1 MNIHIAICTKDRY
14 SELIALLNSLSVQSK
29 LLKSI
34 QIIDSSDNYF
44 DLSSVNYDNNI
55 AFKGLIQ
62 QHKHVPHLT
71 AQRNFAL
78 RQLKSNQST
87 GVVIFLD
94 DDVILPYNFIYKIKN
109 RFESDTLI
117 AGLTG
122 IDVNSIEKVKFKI
135 SHLFSLG
142 SSKPG
147 KLLISGINT
156 GMKIKESHYKVDW
169 LPGCCM
175 AFSLKKIQNLEFD
188 ENKWFWGE
196 DVDFTARL
204 AINEKLVCDPEILY
218 LHKLS
223 VANREHAQFAEIEN
237 LKSRIAL
244 SNVPK
249 IKVYKAFICL
259 SIIGNLLIQSFN
271 LLIRSVI
278 QFKEYFMNFDRD
290 FKQVLHF
297 PNKRLINKECSDPN
311 CKIKSIVVK
320 GGLGNQLFIYAY
332 SQKLANNYNYQI
344 VYDLS
349 AYKVNS
355 RSLMIDH
362 LLEKEK
368 ITHTPINCPSVDETD
383 LWSKL
388 LIDKEKCVQF
398 VGYFQNLKYFPSNVE
413 LLKKN
418 INEVLFRNVDVS
430 EKQSSPAEIWIAI
443 HLRRGDF
450 RNNSLYKIIDFS
462 YYIKAV
468 SYLRLKYGH
477 NLEVIIFSDE
487 IDEGI
492 KLSQFISKSSVFN
505 DNSLSPIE
513 VMYKMTQASHFVLGN
528 STFGWWSAFLGAK
541 LNSAVILPTKWSNN
555 PYDPSVLAFDNVEF
569 IENE

>member
-1 MNIHIAICTKDRY
+1 MDIHIAICTKDRY
-14 SELIALLNSLSVQSK
+14 SDLIALLSSLSVQSK

-34 QIIDSSDNYF
+34 QIIDSSDQYF

-55 AFKGLIQ
+55 AFKGLII

-94 DDVILPYNFIYKIKN
+94 DDVILPLNFVYKIN
-109 RFESDTLI
+109 YRFDSDTLI

-122 IDVNSIEKVKFKI
+122 IDVNAKGEIKFKI
-135 SHLFSLG
+135 SNLFNLG

-147 KLLISGINT
+147 KLLFSGINT
-156 GMKIKESHYKVDW
+156 GMTIKESHYNVDW

-175 AFSLKKIQNLEFD
+175 AFSLEKIQNLEFD
-188 ENKWFWGE
+188 ESKWFWGE

-204 AINEKLVCDPEILY
+204 AIQEKLVCDPEILY

-244 SNVPK
+244 SNVPN

-271 LLIRSVI
+271 LSIRSVVK
-278 QFKEYFMNFDRD
+278 FREYFMNFKRD
-290 FKQVLHF
+290 FQQVIHF
-297 PNKRLINKECSDPN
+297 KNKKLKGKACVDPN
-311 CKIKSIVVK
+311 CRIKSIVVK

-332 SQKLANNYNYQI
+332 SQKLVNNYNYEL

-349 AYKVNS
+349 AYKINT
-355 RSLMIDH
+355 RSLMIDN
-362 LLEKEK
+362 LLAKEK
-368 ITHTPINCPSVDETD
+368 ITHAPFNCQLVDEAD
-383 LWSKL
+383 LRSKL
-388 LIDKEKCVQF
+388 LIEKEKCVRF
-398 VGYFQNLKYFPSNVE
+398 VGYFQNLQHFPSNIE

-418 INEVLFRNVDVS
+418 ICEGLFCNIDVS
-430 EKQSSPAEIWIAI
+430 ETKSSPAENWIAI

-450 RNNSLYKIIDFS
+450 RNNPQYKIIDLG

-468 SYLRLKYGH
+468 NYLRLKYGH
-477 NLEVIIFSDE
+477 NMEVIIFSDE
-487 IDEGI
+487 IYEGR
-492 KLSQFISKSSVFN
+492 KLSQFISNSNVFN
-505 DNSLSPIE
+505 DIDLSPIE
-513 VMYKMTQASHFVLGN
+513 VMYKMTQAMHFVLGN

-541 LNSAVILPTKWSNN
+541 LDSAIILPTKWLNN
-555 PYDPSVLAFDNVEF
+555 TYDPNVLAFDNVEF
-569 IENE
+569 IEND